1 MYSLL
6 ATAKVCRDS
15 RESPQDITHLSCEFI
30 LSPPHTMLLSF
41 LSLESGFLNI
51 VMRPLGGYFGDV
63 LYRSFGSKGQKIWM
77 ISCGL
82 ATGIALIAG
91 GFYLQKNSNAQ
102 RVYYQYL

>member
-1 MYSLL
+1 
-6 ATAKVCRDS
+6 
-15 RESPQDITHLSCEFI
+15 
-30 LSPPHTMLLSF
+30 MLLSF